1 MSEGV
6 WSSLEEVE
14 LAEVLG
20 EYACT
25 SGLSAKRTCLEPWP
39 WLKLVDADAYVE
51 RVVVLV
57 LGEEYRGLHAG
68 LYACGASW
76 GTCSKQTALATSRR
90 PAAVPTKGQRGGTE
104 EE

>member
-25 SGLSAKRTCLEPWP
+25 SGLSAKRTCLGRWL
-39 WLKLVDADAYVE
+39 WLKLMDADAYGE
-51 RVVVLV
+51 RMVMVV
-57 LGEEYRGLHAG
+57 LGEEHRGRAQTFMPAG
-68 LYACGASW
+68 LPG
-76 GTCSKQTALATSRR
+76 ALA
-90 PAAVPTKGQRGGTE
+90 
-104 EE
+104 